1 MGESDVNVSQSGRF
15 AKLLPKKKVLIMFM
29 SEYTHSIDT
38 KGRVIVPAKFR
49 ESLGNEFV
57 ITQGLDGCLFVFP
70 NEEWNAFEE
79 KLKSLPMSNKDARKF
94 VRFFLAGA
102 ATVEFDKQGRIL
114 IPTVLREFAGLEK
127 DVVVVG
133 VGSRV
138 EIWDKSRWDEATTFS
153 DMDEIAEHMSDLG
166 LII

>member
-1 MGESDVNVSQSGRF
+1 MDVSGIIVVESGEN
-15 AKLLPKKKVLIMFM
+15 ANIEKKVQTMFM
-29 SEYTHSIDT
+29 SEYNHSIDP
-38 KGRVIVPAKFR
+38 KGRVIVPVKFR
-49 ESLGNEFV
+49 ESLGTEFV
-57 ITQGLDGCLFVFP
+57 VTKGLDGCLFVFP
-70 NEEWNAFEE
+70 NEEWNIFEE

-102 ATVEFDKQGRIL
+102 AVVELDKQGRIL
-114 IPTVLREFAGLEK
+114 IPPVLRECAGLEK

-133 VGSRV
+133 VGNRV
-138 EIWDKSRWDEATTFS
+138 EIWDKGRWDDATTFN

>member
-1 MGESDVNVSQSGRF
+1 
-15 AKLLPKKKVLIMFM
+15 MFM

-102 ATVEFDKQGRIL
+102 ATVELDKQGRIL

-133 VGSRV
+133 VGN
-138 EIWDKSRWDEATTFS
+138 
-153 DMDEIAEHMSDLG
+153 
-166 LII
+166 

>member
-1 MGESDVNVSQSGRF
+1 
-15 AKLLPKKKVLIMFM
+15 MFM
-29 SEYTHSIDT
+29 SEYNHSIDA
-38 KGRVIVPAKFR
+38 KGRVIVPVKFR

-57 ITQGLDGCLFVFP
+57 VTQGLDGCLFVFP
-70 NEEWNAFEE
+70 NEEWNTFEE

-102 ATVEFDKQGRIL
+102 ATVELDKQGRIL
-114 IPTVLREFAGLEK
+114 LPPMLREFAALEK

-133 VGSRV
+133 VGNRV
-138 EIWDKSRWDEATTFS
+138 EIWDKNRWEESTSFDN
-153 DMDEIAEHMSDLG
+153 MDEIAEHMSELG

>member
-1 MGESDVNVSQSGRF
+1 
-15 AKLLPKKKVLIMFM
+15 MFM
-29 SEYTHSIDT
+29 SEYIHSFDAI
-38 KGRVIVPAKFR
+38 GRVIVPVKFR

-57 ITQGLDGCLFVFP
+57 VTQGLDGCLFVFP
-70 NEEWNAFEE
+70 NEEWNTFEE

-102 ATVEFDKQGRIL
+102 ATVELDKQGRIL
-114 IPTVLREFAGLEK
+114 LPPMLREFAALEK

-133 VGSRV
+133 VGNRV
-138 EIWDKSRWDEATTFS
+138 EIWDKNRWEESTSFDN
-153 DMDEIAEHMSDLG
+153 MDEIAEHMSELG